1 MKPKKSGRISSVWG
15 RRAEQLSL
23 GLALLLVAALAV
35 HAAAQ
40 GKTQALTSAAA
51 AGDLATVRS
60 LIESGAKVNAKDDQG
75 RTALLNAAAAGHVEV
90 VQALIDAKVDLNA
103 TDPSGLSALIAAA
116 RRGDVDMARVL
127 LSAGADSNPSHRA
140 YGTALEIAER
150 NGDQT
155 LVALLRA
162 HGARG
167 AGKSVGD
174 LVCVRPW
181 KGQGYCGTV
190 TAVAGLRWTLRVT
203 RIVGCEQGCA
213 ADPCSMGRTVG
224 GAKAGSV
231 QVNDE
236 MHVEGACLTHT
247 GVLPDSK

>member
-1 MKPKKSGRISSVWG
+1 MTTPRSGRISAAWG

-23 GLALLLVAALAV
+23 GMALLLLAALAV

-40 GKTQALTSAAA
+40 GKAQALTSAAA
-51 AGDLATVRS
+51 AGDLAKVRS
-60 LIESGAKVNAKDDQG
+60 LLQSGANFNAKDDQG
-75 RTALLNAAAAGHVEV
+75 RTALLNAADAGHMEV
-90 VQALIDAKVDLNA
+90 VYALIDAKVDLNA
-103 TDPSGLSALIAAA
+103 TDRNGLSALIAAA
-116 RRGDVDMARVL
+116 RRSDVDMARVL
-127 LSAGADSNPSHRA
+127 LSAGADPNLGHRA

-150 NGDQT
+150 NGEQGLIT
-155 LVALLRA
+155 LLRA

-174 LVCVRPW
+174 VVCVRLW

-203 RIVGCEQGCA
+203 RIVGCAQGCA
-213 ADPCSMGRTVG
+213 PDPCSLGRTVG
-224 GAKAGSV
+224 GDQAGSV

-236 MHVEGACLTHT
+236 MRVEGACLTHA
-247 GVLPDSK
+247 GVLPDSR